1 MKDLPEYINACC
13 TGIWVHTR
21 EPDEAQRDILK
32 MAASHQWRVLLWDL
46 ARGITQP
53 DGVQLPGGTDP
64 IAALGALGAVADPQ
78 TSTLL
83 VLHNFHRCM
92 GNPELVQAT
101 INQLLQGKQQRT
113 FLVALAPTVQLPL
126 ELEKLFVVLEHEL
139 PTRAELAAIADSLL
153 SGEALPSE
161 GIDAAVGLT
170 CGEAEGAFALSLAR
184 HGRLQPSVIWELKA
198 QSLRKN
204 SVLTL
209 HRGGERFDGLGGL
222 AALKDFTRRALRP
235 GAAVQAR
242 GVLLLGVPGT
252 GKSAF
257 AKALGT
263 ETGRPTLLFDVGAL
277 FGSLVGQTEAATRQ
291 ALRAADAMAP
301 AVIFIDEIDKA
312 LTGVGSQG
320 DSGVSARLF
329 GTFLSW
335 LNDHTSDVFTI
346 ATCNNIQALPPEFSR
361 AERWDGVYFLDLPQA
376 PEKDAIWNLYRQQF
390 GIPPD
395 QPRPDD
401 TDWTGAEIK
410 ACCRLAAL
418 LDLPLKEAAKNVVP
432 VARTAAESVDRLRAW
447 ASGRCLDASRPGIYQ
462 KSTDNL
468 TAPPALRQIKKAQA
482 N

>member
-1 MKDLPEYINACC
+1 MKDLPEYINACF

-21 EPDEAQRDILK
+21 EPEEAQRDLLQL
-32 MAASHQWRVLLWDL
+32 AATHQWRVLLWDL
-46 ARGITQP
+46 VRGVRQA
-53 DGVQLPGGTDP
+53 DGGPLPGGTDP
-64 IAALGALGAVADPQ
+64 IAALGALGAMADPQ

-83 VLHNFHRCM
+83 VLHHFHRCT

-101 INQLLQGKQQRT
+101 VNQLLLGKQQRT
-113 FLVALAPTVQLPL
+113 FLVVLAPTVQLPV
-126 ELEKLFVVLEHEL
+126 ELEKLFVVLDHAL

-153 SGEALPSE
+153 CGEALPTE

-170 CGEAEGAFALSLAR
+170 RGEAEGAFALSLAR
-184 HGRLQPSVIWELKA
+184 HGRIQPSVIWEWKA

-204 SVLTL
+204 HVLTL

-222 AALKDFTRRALRP
+222 TALKDFTRRALRP
-235 GAAVQAR
+235 GAPVQAR
-242 GVLLLGVPGT
+242 GALLLGVPGT

-291 ALRAADAMAP
+291 ALQIADAMAP
-301 AVIFIDEIDKA
+301 AILFIDEIDKA
-312 LTGVGSQG
+312 LAGVGGQG
-320 DSGVSARLF
+320 DSGVSTRLF
-329 GTFLSW
+329 GAFLTW

-376 PEKDAIWNLYRQQF
+376 PEKDAIWHLYRQQF
-390 GIPPD
+390 AIAPE
-395 QPRPDD
+395 QQRPDD
-401 TDWTGAEIK
+401 TDWTGAEVK

-418 LDLPLKEAAKNVVP
+418 LDVSLKEAARNVVP

-447 ASGRCLDASRPGIYQ
+447 ASGRCLDASQPGIYQ
-462 KSTDNL
+462 QSPDQVA
-468 TAPPALRQIKKAQA
+468 APKAVRQIRKAGS